1 MFSCERGLGCAQ
13 VINKQVQS
21 TSFSVLGRWYDKLES
36 SAEKEQMLPLPE
48 YISINHSIFYKG
60 NHQRNE
66 EFAIDP

>member
-1 MFSCERGLGCAQ
+1 M
-13 VINKQVQS
+13 INEQEQS
-21 TSFSVLGRWYDKLES
+21 TSFSVLGRWYDKLEP

-48 YISINHSIFYKG
+48 YISINDIGIHSIFYKG